1 MIAFELIIVTM
12 AVVFV
17 AISALIIH
25 DKIDTGNDAE
35 QVQSV

>member
-25 DKIDTGNDAE
+25 DKIDKGNDDE
-35 QVQSV
+35 